1 MNWKT
6 CEFLE
11 ADNPKAKPVPEV
23 TTCMKVI
30 HYVSTNDKH
39 IVYSVLHQCHRIPE
53 KAVYTQLFY

>member
-11 ADNPKAKPVPEV
+11 VDNPKAKPVPEV

-30 HYVSTNDKH
+30 YYVSMNDKH
-39 IVYSVLHQCHRIPE
+39 IV
-53 KAVYTQLFY
+53 